1 MARAAD
7 PRAEIGRALCVGV
20 GADADARMF
29 AALAAERGFAESVLL
44 LDEAATR
51 AAVRAKLLQ
60 MAALS
65 EPGDLFLLTFCGHG
79 GRTRTRVRGDE
90 LQDVGTWQLYDGTLN
105 DAQLKADLA
114 CFQQGV
120 RVLVVSDSCGGG
132 MPALQPS
139 DLKASVLV
147 FAACQEGAYADG
159 AGLPGH
165 FADAMRRTLNG
176 SDFGGSYGA
185 FHEALCHMMPP
196 YQKPDYYRLGTPD
209 AAFEAQQPFT
219 I

>member
-7 PRAEIGRALCVGV
+7 RRAESGRALCVGV

-29 AALAAERGFAESVLL
+29 AALAAERGFGEPIVLVGG
-44 LDEAATR
+44 EASR
-51 AAVRAKLLQ
+51 VNVRAMLLQ

-79 GRTRTRVRGDE
+79 GRMRTRGRDAE
-90 LQDVGTWQLYDGTLN
+90 LQDLGTWQLYDGTLN

-114 CFQQGV
+114 CFRQGV
-120 RVLVVSDSCGGG
+120 RVLVAADNCGGG
-132 MPALQPS
+132 MPEPGQS

-147 FAACQEGAYADG
+147 LAACEAGKYADG

-165 FADAMRRTLNG
+165 FAEALKQTLIR
-176 SDFGGSYGA
+176 SHFDGSYGDLHA
-185 FHEALCHMMPP
+185 ALCHAMPP
-196 YQKPDYYRLGTPD
+196 YQKPDYYRLGVPD
-209 AAFEAQQPFT
+209 LAFEAQRPFT